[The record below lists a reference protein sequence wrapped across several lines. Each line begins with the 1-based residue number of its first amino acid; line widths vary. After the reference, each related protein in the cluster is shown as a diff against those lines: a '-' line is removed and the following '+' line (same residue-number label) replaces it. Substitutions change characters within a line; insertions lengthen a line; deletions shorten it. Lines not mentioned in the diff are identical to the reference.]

1 MDFLKKGFGCWWV
14 VVSVG
19 GYILAGGGWWW
30 IYFGWW
36 WVMVGG
42 GGYILAGGGLLWMVV
57 GGGGRWVVVALFSI
71 TRYQMFYVIK
81 DKSLISFILQK
92 FTDLLSIEQNFYV

>member
-19 GYILAGGGWWW
+19 GYILAGGGWSW

-57 GGGGRWVVVALFSI
+57 GGGGIV
-71 TRYQMFYVIK
+71 
-81 DKSLISFILQK
+81 
-92 FTDLLSIEQNFYV
+92 